1 MWDKRLLKNN
11 RSKQALLLSTPSG
24 VAQIVFTILCCW
36 YSDKKVGD
44 NHPEQTEEILM
55 PLI

>member
-11 RSKQALLLSTPSG
+11 RSKQALILSTPSG
-24 VAQIVFTILCCW
+24 VAQIVFTILCGW

-44 NHPEQTEEILM
+44 NHPEQIEEILM